1 MAAKVHMR
9 KSGRREP
16 SPYNSITFMIKN
28 LGSNCSLE
36 THDTECCPRE
46 VVGLDPKLL

>member
-16 SPYNSITFMIKN
+16 SPYNSITFMIKKFRIK
-28 LGSNCSLE
+28 LFLE